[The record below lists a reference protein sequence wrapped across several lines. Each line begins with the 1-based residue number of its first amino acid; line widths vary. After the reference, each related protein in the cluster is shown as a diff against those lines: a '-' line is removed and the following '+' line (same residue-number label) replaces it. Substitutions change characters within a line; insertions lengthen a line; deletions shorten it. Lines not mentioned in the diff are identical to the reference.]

1 MKNNMFKKVMITGLV
16 STVCMSGIFTGNFS
30 TKNSN
35 YITTAY
41 AATIK
46 ETVYSA
52 KGAAKSNLNVRKGPN
67 TTYAKVGSLK
77 KSAKVNIVAKTSN
90 NWYKIKLNNGYGYVS
105 SQYITITNNKPESS
119 ETLYSA
125 NGTANNNVNVRKG
138 PNTTYAKVGSLK
150 KNSKVTIVAKSSNN
164 WYKIKFNSGYGYVS
178 SQYITIKTNKP
189 EPSETPYSANG
200 TVNNTLN
207 ARKGPDT
214 TYAKVGSLKKNSKV
228 TIIAKTDNGWY
239 KIKFNNGYA
248 YVSSQFITIANNKP
262 DSSET
267 PYSVNGTANN
277 NINVRKGP
285 NTTYS
290 KVGSLKKNS
299 KVTIVAK
306 ADNGWYKIKFNSG
319 YGYVSSQYITIKTN
333 KPDPSETPCFAEAT
347 ITDNINVRK
356 GPNTTYAKIG
366 SLKKNAKVSVVAKT
380 SNNWYKI
387 KFNNSYAY
395 VSSQYVTLTEIEELE
410 YSATASILSDVYVRK
425 GPNTNYEKI
434 GTVKKDEKVD
444 IVAIT
449 SNGWSKIK
457 YNNTFGYIYGEYVDI
472 LTK

>member
-1 MKNNMFKKVMITGLV
+1 MKNNVFKKVMITGLV
-16 STVCMSGIFTGNFS
+16 STVCMSGVFTGNFS
-30 TKNSN
+30 TKNSD

-52 KGAAKSNLNVRKGPN
+52 KGTTKSNLSVRKGPN
-67 TTYAKVGSLK
+67 TTYTKVGSLK
-77 KSAKVNIVAKTSN
+77 KNVKVTIAAKTN
-90 NWYKIKLNNGYGYVS
+90 NGWYKIKFNNSYAYVS
-105 SQYITITNNKPESS
+105 SQYITIANNKPEPS
-119 ETLYSA
+119 ETPYSA

-150 KNSKVTIVAKSSNN
+150 KNAKVTIVAKSSNN
-164 WYKIKFNSGYGYVS
+164 WYKIKLNSGYGYVS
-178 SQYITIKTNKP
+178 SQYITIPTNKP
-189 EPSETPYSANG
+189 EPSETSYSANG
-200 TVNNTLN
+200 TVNSNLN
-207 ARKGPDT
+207 ARKGPNT

-228 TIIAKTDNGWY
+228 TIVAKTDNGWY

-248 YVSSQFITIANNKP
+248 YVSSQ
-262 DSSET
+262 
-267 PYSVNGTANN
+267 
-277 NINVRKGP
+277 
-285 NTTYS
+285 
-290 KVGSLKKNS
+290 
-299 KVTIVAK
+299 
-306 ADNGWYKIKFNSG
+306 
-319 YGYVSSQYITIKTN
+319 YITIQTN
-333 KPDPSETPCFAEAT
+333 KPDPGETPCFAAAI

-434 GTVKKDEKVD
+434 GTVKKDDKVN

-449 SNGWSKIK
+449 SNGWCKIK
-457 YNNTFGYIYGEYVDI
+457 FNNSFGYIYGEYVDV
-472 LTK
+472 LAK

>member
-1 MKNNMFKKVMITGLV
+1 MKNNVFKKVMITGLV
-16 STVCMSGIFTGNFS
+16 SAVCMSGVFTGNFS
-30 TKNSN
+30 TKNSD

-52 KGAAKSNLNVRKGPN
+52 KGTTKSNLSVRKGPN
-67 TTYAKVGSLK
+67 TTYTKVGSLHK
-77 KSAKVNIVAKTSN
+77 NVKVTIVAKTN
-90 NWYKIKLNNGYGYVS
+90 NGWYKIKFNNGYAYVS
-105 SQYITITNNKPESS
+105 SQYIAIANNKPS
-119 ETLYSA
+119 ETPYSA

-150 KNSKVTIVAKSSNN
+150 RNAKVTVVAKSSNN
-164 WYKIKFNSGYGYVS
+164 WYKIKLNSGYGYVS
-178 SQYITIKTNKP
+178 SQYITIITNKP
-189 EPSETPYSANG
+189 NPSEISYSANG
-200 TVNNTLN
+200 TVNSNLN
-207 ARKGPDT
+207 ARKGPNT
-214 TYAKVGSLKKNSKV
+214 TYDKVGSLKKNTKV
-228 TIIAKTDNGWY
+228 TIVAKTNNSWY

-248 YVSSQFITIANNKP
+248 YVSSQYITIANN
-262 DSSET
+262 
-267 PYSVNGTANN
+267 N
-277 NINVRKGP
+277 P
-285 NTTYS
+285 N
-290 KVGSLKKNS
+290 
-299 KVTIVAK
+299 
-306 ADNGWYKIKFNSG
+306 
-319 YGYVSSQYITIKTN
+319 
-333 KPDPSETPCFAEAT
+333 PSEIPCFAEAI

-366 SLKKNAKVSVVAKT
+366 SLKKNAKVSIVAKT

-387 KFNNSYAY
+387 KFNNGYAY

-434 GTVKKDEKVD
+434 GTVKKDDKVD

-449 SNGWSKIK
+449 SNGWCKIK
-457 YNNTFGYIYGEYVDI
+457 YNNSFGYIYGEYVDI